1 MSDIKVGDVMMHRYQ
16 SREFPKPVQVK
27 GKITQILY
35 EFTPDDMSVMD
46 GPVTVT
52 AARLS
57 KTVSGGGETLGEMG
71 DRKRREAEENL
82 KYARKDA
89 AAVAAA
95 AQRRKFT
102 DDDLAIA
109 AFKNRMEEMRDSGP
123 PQMMPSM
130 GARRRRTRRR
140 KNGTQKKQ
148 IK

>member
-16 SREFPKPVQVK
+16 SREFLKPVQVK

-35 EFTPDDMSVMD
+35 EFTPDEEDVMD

-57 KTVSGGGETLGEMG
+57 KPVSGGGETLGEMG
-71 DRKRREAEENL
+71 DRKRREAKENL
-82 KYARKDA
+82 EYARKQA
-89 AAVAAA
+89 ASVP
-95 AQRRKFT
+95 QRKFT

-109 AFKNRMEEMRDSGP
+109 VFKNSMEEMRDSGP

>member
-1 MSDIKVGDVMMHRYQ
+1 MSDIKVGDVMVHRYQ
-16 SREFPKPVQVK
+16 SREFLKPVQVK

-35 EFTPDDMSVMD
+35 EFTPDDMDVMD

-71 DRKRREAEENL
+71 DRKRREAKENL
-82 KYARKDA
+82 EYARKQA
-89 AAVAAA
+89 ASVP
-95 AQRRKFT
+95 QRKFT

-109 AFKNRMEEMRDSGP
+109 DFKNRMEEMRDSGP
-123 PQMMPSM
+123 PQMMQSM

-140 KNGTQKKQ
+140 KNGTQKK
-148 IK
+148 

>member
-1 MSDIKVGDVMMHRYQ
+1 MMHRYQ

-57 KTVSGGGETLGEMG
+57 KPVSGGGETLGEMG

-89 AAVAAA
+89 VAAAA

-109 AFKNRMEEMRDSGP
+109 AFKNSMEEMRDSGP

-140 KNGTQKKQ
+140 KNGTQKK
-148 IK
+148 

>member
-1 MSDIKVGDVMMHRYQ
+1 MMHRYQ
-16 SREFPKPVQVK
+16 SREFLKPVQVK

-35 EFTPDDMSVMD
+35 EFTPDEEDVMD

-57 KTVSGGGETLGEMG
+57 KPVSGGGETLGEMG
-71 DRKRREAEENL
+71 DRKRREAKENL
-82 KYARKDA
+82 EYARKQA
-89 AAVAAA
+89 ASVP
-95 AQRRKFT
+95 QRKFT

-109 AFKNRMEEMRDSGP
+109 VFKNSMEEMRDSGP

-140 KNGTQKKQ
+140 KNGTQKK
-148 IK
+148 

>member
-1 MSDIKVGDVMMHRYQ
+1 MMHRYQ
-16 SREFPKPVQVK
+16 SREFLKPVQVK

-57 KTVSGGGETLGEMG
+57 KPVSGGGETLGEMG

-89 AAVAAA
+89 AATAAAA

-109 AFKNRMEEMRDSGP
+109 AFKNSMEEMRDSGP

-140 KNGTQKKQ
+140 KNGTQKK
-148 IK
+148 

>member
-35 EFTPDDMSVMD
+35 EFTPDDMTVMD

-57 KTVSGGGETLGEMG
+57 KTVSGG
-71 DRKRREAEENL
+71 
-82 KYARKDA
+82 
-89 AAVAAA
+89 
-95 AQRRKFT
+95 
-102 DDDLAIA
+102 
-109 AFKNRMEEMRDSGP
+109 
-123 PQMMPSM
+123 
-130 GARRRRTRRR
+130 ARRRRTRRR

>member
-16 SREFPKPVQVK
+16 SREFLKPVQVK

-35 EFTPDDMSVMD
+35 EFTPDEEDVMD

-57 KTVSGGGETLGEMG
+57 KPVSGGGETLGEMG
-71 DRKRREAEENL
+71 DRKRREAKENL
-82 KYARKDA
+82 EYARKQA
-89 AAVAAA
+89 ASVP
-95 AQRRKFT
+95 QRKFT

-109 AFKNRMEEMRDSGP
+109 VFKNSMEEMRDSGP

-140 KNGTQKKQ
+140 KNGTQKK
-148 IK
+148 

>member
-1 MSDIKVGDVMMHRYQ
+1 MMHRYQ
-16 SREFPKPVQVK
+16 SREFLKPVQVK

-89 AAVAAA
+89 AAS

-109 AFKNRMEEMRDSGP
+109 AFKNSMEEMRDSGP
-123 PQMMPSM
+123 PQMMPSI

-140 KNGTQKKQ
+140 KNGTQKK
-148 IK
+148 

>member
-71 DRKRREAEENL
+71 DRKRREAKENL
-82 KYARKDA
+82 EYARKQA
-89 AAVAAA
+89 ASVP
-95 AQRRKFT
+95 QRKFT

-109 AFKNRMEEMRDSGP
+109 VFKNSMEEMRDSGP

-140 KNGTQKKQ
+140 KNGTQKK
-148 IK
+148 